1 MANYSSNINFDSHI
15 TKMTYTLDGE
25 TTSVTTSPFEI
36 FNALDI
42 QTANVIVEL
51 EDGYILNTVTN
62 GIKTSNT
69 SFTANLAL
77 DSTSGGR
84 GPNTI
89 TVTSKQI
96 TENLEINIT
105 ENGTTTLATKGTK
118 NVVDIDI
125 NVNIPTYITVASED
139 DLPTTAAEG
148 MIAIVIEEGV

>member
-1 MANYSSNINFDSHI
+1 MANYSANVIFDSHI

-25 TTSVTTSPFEI
+25 TTTVTTSPFEI

-51 EDGYILNTVTN
+51 EDGYILDTITN
-62 GIKTSNT
+62 GTKTSNI

-77 DSTSGGR
+77 DSTSGGS

-89 TVTSKQI
+89 TVTSKKI

-105 ENGTTTLATKGTK
+105 QNGTTTLATKGTK
-118 NVVDIDI
+118 NAVDIDI
-125 NVNIPTYITVASED
+125 NVNIPTYITVASES
-139 DLPTTAAEG
+139 DLPTTADEG
-148 MIAIVIEEGV
+148 TIAIVESE